1 MGYEQVLYEIKE
13 GVGIIT
19 LNRPEKLNAFTGTM
33 GEELWDAFNRALA
46 DDEVRAIVFTGAGR
60 AFCAGVD
67 LKALSKPG
75 EGEKISGGDFI
86 RKFPATMDASPKPS
100 VCAMN
105 GAAIG
110 VGVTMA
116 VSFDIRIA
124 AEDAQ
129 LAVPFSKLGIL
140 AGFGSS
146 HLLPKLVGRA
156 NALDLLL
163 TARTV
168 LGPEA
173 LEMGL
178 VNRVVPA
185 DQVLP
190 SAVEIAKAMAAHDPL
205 VIEHCKQLIN
215 DSSDASIAEALANET
230 RIGAA
235 LRAAKAARDGS

>member
-1 MGYEQVLYEIKE
+1 MGYEQVLYEVDE
-13 GVGIIT
+13 GVGLIT

-33 GEELWDAFNRALA
+33 GEELWDAFNRALD

-60 AFCAGVD
+60 GFCAGVD
-67 LKALSKPG
+67 LKALTKPG

-86 RKFPATMDASPKPS
+86 KKFPTAMYESPKPS

-116 VSFDIRIA
+116 VSFDMRIA
-124 AEDAQ
+124 AEDAK

-146 HLLPKLVGRA
+146 HLLPKLVGRG

-163 TARTV
+163 TARSI

-185 DQVLP
+185 DQVL
-190 SAVEIAKAMAAHDPL
+190 STSIEIARTMAGHDPL
-205 VIEHCKQLIN
+205 VIDHCKQLIN
-215 DSSDASIAEALANET
+215 AGQDATIAEALANES